1 MDCIVVIFAVQCT
14 LLECNVYCVLSTNF
28 TTLCTVSNVYGEYV
42 IYIVEDRVKSLGW
55 RDCVTGGS
63 KFAPHALRRTPLGQD
78 ANSQMS
84 ILAVMRILVMKVMMK
99 MKMMILVKMMVMT
112 MNVEK
117 VLL

>member
-14 LLECNVYCVLSTNF
+14 LLECNVYCVLSTTF
-28 TTLCTVSNVYGEYV
+28 TTLCRVSNVYGEYV

-78 ANSQMS
+78 ANPQM
-84 ILAVMRILVMKVMMK
+84 MMTT
-99 MKMMILVKMMVMT
+99 MMMET
-112 MNVEK
+112 MHAEK
-117 VLL
+117 VLLESCMA